1 MTATVPPPADA
12 ARDNWVDRLAP
23 AGARPYLRL
32 ARMDRPVGTW
42 LLLWPCWWSTALAAG
57 GAGWP
62 DPVLLALFAVG
73 ALAMRGAGCTYND
86 IVDRDIDARVER
98 TRSRP
103 LPSGQVGVGRA
114 WAFLVAQ
121 CLIGLAVLATFNPF
135 AIALGMAALV
145 PVAVYPFMKRIT
157 YWPQAVLGLTFNW
170 GALMGWAAVHGHLG
184 WPAVVLYAGCVFWT
198 LGYDTV
204 YAHQDKTDDAIVGVK
219 STALKLGRATRAWL
233 AVFYGLF
240 VAALA
245 AAGAL
250 AGLGAAFH
258 VAVAGTGVHLAW
270 QVARVDIDDA
280 ANCLAVF
287 KSNIRLGWIVFA
299 GLIAGQWL

>member
-1 MTATVPPPADA
+1 M
-12 ARDNWVDRLAP
+12 
-23 AGARPYLRL
+23 
-32 ARMDRPVGTW
+32 
-42 LLLWPCWWSTALAAG
+42 
-57 GAGWP
+57 
-62 DPVLLALFAVG
+62 
-73 ALAMRGAGCTYND
+73 
-86 IVDRDIDARVER
+86 
-98 TRSRP
+98 
-103 LPSGQVGVGRA
+103 
-114 WAFLVAQ
+114 
-121 CLIGLAVLATFNPF
+121 
-135 AIALGMAALV
+135 
-145 PVAVYPFMKRIT
+145 
-157 YWPQAVLGLTFNW
+157 
-170 GALMGWAAVHGHLG
+170 
-184 WPAVVLYAGCVFWT
+184 
-198 LGYDTV
+198 
-204 YAHQDKTDDAIVGVK
+204 K